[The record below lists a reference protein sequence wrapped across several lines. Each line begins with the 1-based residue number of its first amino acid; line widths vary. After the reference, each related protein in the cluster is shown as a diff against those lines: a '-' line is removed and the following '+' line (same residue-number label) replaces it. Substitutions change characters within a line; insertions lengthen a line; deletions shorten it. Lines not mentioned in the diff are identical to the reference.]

1 MKNID
6 KQAKE
11 AVLKDADIIV
21 CTLNFSGNSLLDC
34 LTADKNQNQPLINAI
49 IIDEVIML
57 KLKNLIESKN

>member
-34 LTADKNQNQPLINAI
+34 LTVDKNQNQPLINAI
-49 IIDEVIML
+49 IIDEV
-57 KLKNLIESKN
+57 K